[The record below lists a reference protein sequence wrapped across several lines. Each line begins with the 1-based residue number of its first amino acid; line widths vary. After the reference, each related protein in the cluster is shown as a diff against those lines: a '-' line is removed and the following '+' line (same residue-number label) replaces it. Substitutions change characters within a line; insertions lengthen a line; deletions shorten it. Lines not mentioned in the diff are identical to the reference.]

1 MRTRRRA
8 LTAPLVLL
16 AALLALPGGAEA
28 ARKSRTDVRAR
39 PFRFTA
45 QHVPADFTEP
55 SAIVTRKGTVL
66 FCGPLGLGDMAEGVV
81 RSTNWKT
88 FESFEVSSPIGGGGD
103 CDIKQSPDGTL
114 YLTDLQAFGATIHRS
129 TDDGATWEFLWQEPI
144 EEDRQWLATDPNDPN
159 VVYLAY
165 HDLTAEAEIVSKS
178 TDGGQTFVQHAIV
191 HDLEALGL
199 LPDTFPNTFSGP
211 IRVDPSDSN
220 RVYLAYGISSLG
232 GNAHQCVYNTGGCP
246 FGDPLSIVVASSA
259 DGGATWTNKV
269 AMGTPFGH
277 VLGNIFPWLTVD
289 RAGNVYAMAAG
300 HIPGPRGESYGA
312 FVSVS
317 KDHGRTWSQPLKIN
331 RANGATVFPTMVA
344 GDAGI
349 VDFAWVEASTQD
361 QGAAE
366 NVWRVHFA
374 QSRNML
380 SARPTFVD
388 IAGPVMRRGNV
399 CTLGINCTDG
409 RELGDFFEISL
420 DAFGYAHIA
429 VSSTEPEPLHILYWR
444 QDAGPSAYGRP
455 CRNPSKPRG
464 CAFTRPF
471 PGPALDR
478 YAR

>member
-1 MRTRRRA
+1 MRIRTRILTLA
-8 LTAPLVLL
+8 LFLLTGLL
-16 AALLALPGGAEA
+16 AASTTSAGAA
-28 ARKSRTDVRAR
+28 KPRVDVRAR
-39 PFRFTA
+39 PFAFTA

-55 SAIVTRKGTVL
+55 SAIVTSKGTAL

-81 RSTNWKT
+81 RTTDWKT
-88 FESFEVSSPIGGGGD
+88 FENFEVSSPIGGGGD
-103 CDIKQSPDGTL
+103 CDIKEGADGAL
-114 YLTDLQAFGATIHRS
+114 YLTDLQAFGATVHKS
-129 TDDGATWEFLWQEPI
+129 TDDGATWEFVWQEPI
-144 EEDRQWLATDPNDPN
+144 EEDRQWLATDPTDPN

-191 HDLEALGL
+191 TNELALA
-199 LPDTFPNTFSGP
+199 PDTFPNTFSGP
-211 IRVDPSDSN
+211 IRVDPSDPN

-232 GNAHQCVYNTGGCP
+232 GNAHQCVHNTGACP
-246 FGDPLSIVVASSA
+246 FGDPLAVIVAASA
-259 DGGATWTNKV
+259 DGGATWKNNV
-269 AMGTPFGH
+269 ALSTPFGH

-300 HIPGPRGESYGA
+300 HIPGPKGQEQYGV

-317 KDHGRTWSQPLKIN
+317 KDHGANWSTPFKIN
-331 RANGATVFPTMVA
+331 KGNGATVFPTMVA

-361 QGAAE
+361 QGAPE

-380 SARPTFVD
+380 SGRPTFVD
-388 IAGPVMRRGNV
+388 IAGPVMRKGNV
-399 CTLGINCTDG
+399 CTLGINCTEG

-444 QDAGPSAYGRP
+444 QDAGPSAYGKP
-455 CRNPSKPRG
+455 CRNPKKPRG
-464 CAFTRPF
+464 CAFSRPF
-471 PGPALDR
+471 PGPALSR
-478 YAR
+478 YVD